1 LLSAIVTQ
9 DPVAFQ
15 NFWNSM
21 VAVIAVVCTVG
32 SFVIMLMN
40 RRSTQKREVSFSEEY
55 ALKSDLL
62 QFRRDHEREIAVLLT
77 GLAEIR
83 REMKADRE
91 ALAVAGEARAEKIHN
106 RINTVL
112 EAVSELRGHVN
123 AAK

>member
-1 LLSAIVTQ
+1 MNLADAQ
-9 DPVAFQ
+9 PDPNIA
-15 NFWNSM
+15 WNIILTAL
-21 VAVIAVVCTVG
+21 VIGNTIAVWVG
-32 SFVIMLMN
+32 LW
-40 RRSTQKREVSFSEEY
+40 RGKQAQKREVRVSEEY

-62 QFRRDHEREIAVLLT
+62 QLRRDQEREMAVVLT

-91 ALAVAGEARAEKIHN
+91 SLSAAGEARAEKIHN
-106 RINTVL
+106 RINVVL